1 MKHIALRTLGVVA
14 LAALPAVSTA
24 QMLEPGWY
32 FELAVGKSKFKDVSA
47 ADIDGVTRDFF
58 SSNGLSVQTLTSTL
72 GFNERSYAL
81 ISGYSFN
88 PWLSAEAGFFRLGA
102 LQYQSS
108 GTVRGATTVLPAT
121 FNFSYRAK
129 GVLVG
134 ATASLPVG
142 DYLTLRA
149 RAGMTNSDAR
159 VRISATVATDAV
171 QDEVSNSS
179 QDFYYGVGVGMKVW
193 DYYRVGIDWM
203 SHSKFG
209 KASGSGTTD
218 IDNILLSFTYTY

>member
-1 MKHIALRTLGVVA
+1 MKHTALRTLGVMT

-24 QMLEPGWY
+24 QMLEPGWT
-32 FELAVGKSKFKDVSA
+32 FEVAVGKAKFKDVSA
-47 ADIDGVTRDFF
+47 TAIDDVARNFF
-58 SSNGLSVQTLTSTL
+58 DSFALPVQTLTSSL
-72 GFNERSYAL
+72 GYKDRSYAL
-81 ISGYSFN
+81 ISGYSFY
-88 PWLSAEAGFFRLGA
+88 PWLSVEAGLFRLGA
-102 LQYQSS
+102 FQYQSA
-108 GTVRGATTVLPAT
+108 GTVNDAGTLRPAT

-218 IDNILLSFTYTY
+218 IDNVLLSFTYTY